1 MTRRDDDFA
10 TLIQAH
16 AALIA
21 RIARSYE
28 ADPGRAEDLVQEIH
42 LAVWKALPRFNASAG
57 LRTYIARISHNRAIS
72 HVSREVRRPPSLDL
86 DDDLPASDPSP
97 EDVTVQKDARRKLED
112 AVRRLP
118 IGQRV
123 VATLALEGFTPE
135 EVASVLGITPTAA
148 SVRLHRAQKQLREW
162 FRGEER

>member
-1 MTRRDDDFA
+1 MSGRDDTFA
-10 TLIQAH
+10 ALIQTH
-16 AALIA
+16 AAMIA

-42 LAVWKALPRFNASAG
+42 LAVWRALPRFGGEAG
-57 LRTYIARISHNRAIS
+57 LRTYVARIAHNRAIT
-72 HVSREVRRPPSLDL
+72 HVAREVRRPAASGLDE
-86 DDDLPASDPSP
+86 DLPASGPSP
-97 EDVTVQKDARRKLED
+97 EDITVERDALRRLED

-135 EVASVLGITPTAA
+135 EVASVLGITSGAA
-148 SVRLHRAQKQLREW
+148 SVRLHRAQTQLREW
-162 FRGEER
+162 FKGEE

>member
-1 MTRRDDDFA
+1 MTRRDGTFA
-10 TLIQAH
+10 ALMQEH
-16 AALIA
+16 AAMMT

-28 ADPGRAEDLVQEIH
+28 ADPGRAEDLVQEIQ
-42 LAVWKALPRFNASAG
+42 LAVWRALPRFNAGAG
-57 LRTYIARISHNRAIS
+57 LRTYIARIAHNRAIT
-72 HVSREVRRPPSLDL
+72 HVSREVRRPASVDL
-86 DDDLPASDPSP
+86 DEDMPAAHPSP
-97 EDVTVQKDARRKLED
+97 EDMTVERDARRKLES

-118 IGQRV
+118 VGQRV

-162 FRGEER
+162 FMGDSR